1 MSTPSSRPP
10 AHAATPDLIGG
21 VDREHVRRI
30 MLRLQAERALQSMRG
45 GLIGIAFVVVTQFAA
60 APLTLLAMFTL
71 ARLSSMGLNRWICRS
86 ILDTPEA
93 QLNAKSAYRL
103 LHLGILLSGLSW
115 GSASWMLPAPIG
127 TDPAAHMLIFAL
139 VGISALMVSTAAPSP
154 LGVMLL
160 LGGLWGT
167 LLLKLMLQ
175 LEDPFSRF
183 LLTGTGVYAALSM
196 LHGLHLHNRVRSG
209 ILAELHNERL
219 LALMTAARSREQ
231 SQTEALA
238 QANQQLADALTR
250 MQALASHD
258 ELTGLLNRRAFL
270 ERVRPEIAAQ
280 RRHDDPSAVL
290 LIDLDHFKSIND
302 QFGHQCGDEVL
313 RGAGQLLL
321 RHLRG
326 ADILARWGGEEFLI
340 FMPRT
345 TVDEA
350 SLAAERLRQALQTL
364 SSPSLPS
371 NWTLTASFGVA
382 ALDND
387 LTLDTVTARA
397 DQALYQA
404 KAGGRNRVCRFDRD
418 VPAAAPPALSPP
430 GPNSHAP
437 ADRH

>member
-1 MSTPSSRPP
+1 MPPPSASPP
-10 AHAATPDLIGG
+10 PSDPTSDPIGG
-21 VDREHVRRI
+21 VDREHVRRV

-45 GLIGIAFVVVTQFAA
+45 GLFGIAFVVVTQFES
-60 APLTLLAMFTL
+60 APLALLATFTL
-71 ARLSSMGLNRWICRS
+71 ARLGSMGFNRWICQS
-86 ILDTPEA
+86 ILGTPEA
-93 QLNAKSAYRL
+93 KLDAPRAYRI
-103 LHLGILLSGLSW
+103 LHFGILLSGLSW
-115 GSASWMLPAPIG
+115 GGAAWMLPTPIG

-160 LGGLWGT
+160 LTGLWGT
-167 LLLKLMLQ
+167 LLLKLLLQ

-183 LLTGTGVYAALSM
+183 LLTGAGVYAALSM

-219 LALMTAARSREQ
+219 LTLMTETRQREQ

-238 QANQQLADALTR
+238 QANRQLAEALTR

-280 RRHDDPSAVL
+280 RRHSEPSAVI

-302 QFGHQCGDEVL
+302 QFGHQSGDEVL
-313 RGAGQLLL
+313 RGTAQLLQ

-345 TVDEA
+345 TVDDA
-350 SLAAERLRQALQTL
+350 SLAAERLRLALRQQ
-364 SSPSLPS
+364 SCSGLPPD
-371 NWTLTASFGVA
+371 WILTASFGVTV
-382 ALDND
+382 LDND
-387 LTLDTVTARA
+387 LTLDTATARA

-404 KAGGRNRVCRFDRD
+404 KNGGRDRVCRSDRD
-418 VPAAAPPALSPP
+418 VPDSALLTPLA
-430 GPNSHAP
+430 HAP